1 MEDYKKEISGMDQ
14 VEKMAAFVMLG
25 EQKRFEKL
33 LSAGEE
39 KEGMDMC
46 QAIEEMIEDGRIEGR
61 MEGEVCGW
69 EKTIIKQVCKK
80 LKKQFSLERITEEM
94 EEETSVIQRICD
106 AATAFAP
113 DYDWEKVYQAM
124 REP

>member
-46 QAIEEMIEDGRIEGR
+46 QAIEEMIEDGRI
-61 MEGEVCGW
+61 EGEVCGW